1 MPWYKEEENKHPHV
15 FFEDDDHFW
24 KWRQRERPEFPA
36 EFWDKFPVGKII
48 PPGGIVMDRFPQVP
62 GLQRLVGFAADVVIY
77 DDHVVAAQDIE
88 DAVDYND
95 LSIDEKLEVLVDME
109 GAPIEFKLAL
119 ERIRQL
125 ENDAD
130 ALNVQNAYDNGFD
143 EGYELGLEAGRDG
156 A

>member
-24 KWRQRERPEFPA
+24 RWRQRERPEFPA
-36 EFWDKFPVGKII
+36 EFWDRFPVDAII
-48 PPGGIVMDRFPQVP
+48 PPGGIFMDGIQIANNVLIDN
-62 GLQRLVGFAADVVIY
+62 GLK
-77 DDHVVAAQDIE
+77 VAAQDIE

-130 ALNVQNAYDNGFD
+130 AFNIQINDLRIRAQHNWEDGYN
-143 EGYELGLEAGRDG
+143 EGLRDG
-156 A
+156 QEI

>member
-1 MPWYKEEENKHPHV
+1 M
-15 FFEDDDHFW
+15 D
-24 KWRQRERPEFPA
+24 
-36 EFWDKFPVGKII
+36 
-48 PPGGIVMDRFPQVP
+48 GIQIANNVLIDN
-62 GLQRLVGFAADVVIY
+62 GLK
-77 DDHVVAAQDIE
+77 VAAQDIE

-130 ALNVQNAYDNGFD
+130 AFNIQINDLRIRAQNNWDEAYDEGF
-143 EGYELGLEAGRDG
+143 RDG
-156 A
+156 QEI